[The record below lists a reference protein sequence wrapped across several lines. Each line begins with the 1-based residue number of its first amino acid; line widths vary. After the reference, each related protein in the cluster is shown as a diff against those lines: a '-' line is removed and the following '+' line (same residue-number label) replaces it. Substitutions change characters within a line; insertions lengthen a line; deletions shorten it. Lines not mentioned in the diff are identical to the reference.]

1 MVVARSRGR
10 LFRAT
15 KSPRLL
21 LSPAVAWLAVLF
33 AAPLLLTL
41 ASHWP
46 EGAALSV
53 LLMLV
58 MAAGMRSVAVMM

>member
-33 AAPLLLTL
+33 AAPLLL